1 MTTRP
6 GPWTPAEVRSKR
18 YWLPGVHRL
27 QITFDGGVN
36 HLTLYVLHM
45 FGFALALHLPRR
57 VTERLLAIEDG
68 DAS

>member
-1 MTTRP
+1 VTP
-6 GPWTPAEVRSKR
+6 PWVPAEVRSKR

-27 QITFDGGVN
+27 QITFNGG
-36 HLTLYVLHM
+36 TDQFTMYVARL